1 MTKALLSTTY
11 FGPVQWYQKI
21 HRHGLCLIEQH
32 ENFQKQTY
40 RNRCIIA
47 TANGTQALTVP
58 VIHQPIPTPDSSA
71 KSSAP
76 PITSLLISD
85 HGNWRHLHWNA
96 LCSAYGDSPFFEFY
110 ADDIQPFFFER
121 RWETLFEFNLDII
134 HTLCELLDIHPNL
147 QLTDSYIFSTSP
159 ILAGLPTETRI
170 PAQSLHS
177 RPAFQYRTR
186 SNLLPVDMHIHH
198 HCGRV
203 LPSILC
209 ILNRL
214 TDSISTTRHKP
225 TRILTDITSIFI
237 GIEFG
242 KDIS

>member
-147 QLTDSYIFSTSP
+147 QLTDSYIDDPVNPHIIDYRPGINPKHPAEDPDFQP
-159 ILAGLPTETRI
+159 RPYWQVFQQRHGFLP
-170 PAQSLHS
+170 
-177 RPAFQYRTR
+177 
-186 SNLLPVDMHIHH
+186 NL
-198 HCGRV
+198 
-203 LPSILC
+203 SILD
-209 ILNRL
+209 LLFN
-214 TDSISTTRHKP
+214 TGP
-225 TRILTDITSIFI
+225 EAIFYL
-237 GIEFG
+237 
-242 KDIS
+242 

>member
-58 VIHQPIPTPDSSA
+58 VIHQPTPTPDSSA
-71 KSSAP
+71 KSSTP

-147 QLTDSYIFSTSP
+147 QLTDSYIDDPVNPP
-159 ILAGLPTETRI
+159 IIDYRSGINPKHPAEDPDFQPRPYWQVFQQRHGFLP
-170 PAQSLHS
+170 
-177 RPAFQYRTR
+177 
-186 SNLLPVDMHIHH
+186 NL
-198 HCGRV
+198 
-203 LPSILC
+203 SILD
-209 ILNRL
+209 LLFN
-214 TDSISTTRHKP
+214 TGP
-225 TRILTDITSIFI
+225 EAIFYL
-237 GIEFG
+237 
-242 KDIS
+242 

>member
-1 MTKALLSTTY
+1 M
-11 FGPVQWYQKI
+11 QWYQKI

-58 VIHQPIPTPDSSA
+58 VIHQLIPTPDLSA

-147 QLTDSYIFSTSP
+147 QLTDSYMDDTVNPHIIDYRSRINPKHPAEDPDFQP
-159 ILAGLPTETRI
+159 RPYWQVFQQRHGFLP
-170 PAQSLHS
+170 
-177 RPAFQYRTR
+177 
-186 SNLLPVDMHIHH
+186 NL
-198 HCGRV
+198 
-203 LPSILC
+203 SILD
-209 ILNRL
+209 LLFN
-214 TDSISTTRHKP
+214 TGP
-225 TRILTDITSIFI
+225 EAIFYL
-237 GIEFG
+237 
-242 KDIS
+242 

>member
-58 VIHQPIPTPDSSA
+58 VIHQPIPTPDLSA

-147 QLTDSYIFSTSP
+147 QLTDSYIDDPVNPHIIDYRLGINPKHPAEDPDFQP
-159 ILAGLPTETRI
+159 RPYWQVFQQRHGFLP
-170 PAQSLHS
+170 
-177 RPAFQYRTR
+177 
-186 SNLLPVDMHIHH
+186 NL
-198 HCGRV
+198 
-203 LPSILC
+203 SILD
-209 ILNRL
+209 LLFN
-214 TDSISTTRHKP
+214 TGP
-225 TRILTDITSIFI
+225 EAIFYL
-237 GIEFG
+237 
-242 KDIS
+242 

>member
-147 QLTDSYIFSTSP
+147 QLTDSYMDDTVHPHIIAYRSGINPKHPAEDPDFQP
-159 ILAGLPTETRI
+159 RPYWQVFQQRHGFLP
-170 PAQSLHS
+170 
-177 RPAFQYRTR
+177 
-186 SNLLPVDMHIHH
+186 NL
-198 HCGRV
+198 
-203 LPSILC
+203 SILD
-209 ILNRL
+209 LLFN
-214 TDSISTTRHKP
+214 TGP
-225 TRILTDITSIFI
+225 EAIFYL
-237 GIEFG
+237 
-242 KDIS
+242 

>member
-58 VIHQPIPTPDSSA
+58 VIHQLIPTPDLSA

-147 QLTDSYIFSTSP
+147 QLTDSYMDDPVNPHIIDYRSGINPKHPAEDLDFQP
-159 ILAGLPTETRI
+159 RPYWQVFQQRHGFLP
-170 PAQSLHS
+170 
-177 RPAFQYRTR
+177 
-186 SNLLPVDMHIHH
+186 NL
-198 HCGRV
+198 
-203 LPSILC
+203 SILD
-209 ILNRL
+209 LLFN
-214 TDSISTTRHKP
+214 TGP
-225 TRILTDITSIFI
+225 EAIFYL
-237 GIEFG
+237 
-242 KDIS
+242 

>member
-147 QLTDSYIFSTSP
+147 QLTDSYIDDPVNPHIIDYRLGINPKHPAEDPDFQP
-159 ILAGLPTETRI
+159 RPYWQVFQQRHGFLP
-170 PAQSLHS
+170 
-177 RPAFQYRTR
+177 
-186 SNLLPVDMHIHH
+186 NL
-198 HCGRV
+198 
-203 LPSILC
+203 SILD
-209 ILNRL
+209 LLFN
-214 TDSISTTRHKP
+214 TGP
-225 TRILTDITSIFI
+225 EAIFYL
-237 GIEFG
+237 
-242 KDIS
+242 